1 MRLLTAILLLVSTS
15 FFVSNSSAYEVADIN
30 LSEVVP
36 ATAERPELHL
46 NGASLRELYLLIE
59 TYVGALY
66 LEHPSTDAQA
76 ILNSESH
83 KRMVFHVM
91 MKKVG
96 ARRIANAL
104 QEALV
109 MNVTKEEHKELSEE
123 IQQML
128 SYFNGKMHR
137 GEESFFDYIPGKGTQ
152 VTVND
157 EVKGVI
163 PGKKFFRALLSIWI
177 GENPVGRSFKDGI
190 LGLNRTDKKTQMA
203 GQ

>member
-1 MRLLTAILLLVSTS
+1 MTS
-15 FFVSNSSAYEVADIN
+15 NVNAYTVDGVDF
-30 LSEVVP
+30 SEVVP
-36 ATAERPELHL
+36 ANAERPELKL

-66 LEHPSTDAQA
+66 LENPSTDAQA
-76 ILNSESH
+76 ILDSEEH

-109 MNVTKEEHKELSEE
+109 MNVTKEEHKKLSKE
-123 IQQML
+123 IDQML
-128 SYFNGKMHR
+128 SYFDGKMHR
-137 GEESFFDYIPGKGTQ
+137 GEEAIFDYIPGKGTQ
-152 VTVND
+152 ITINNQ
-157 EVKGVI
+157 VKGVI
-163 PGKKFFRALLSIWI
+163 PGKDYFRAMLSIWI
-177 GENPVGRSFKDGI
+177 GENPVGRTFKDDV
-190 LGLNRTDKKTQMA
+190 LGLNRTDKTSQVA